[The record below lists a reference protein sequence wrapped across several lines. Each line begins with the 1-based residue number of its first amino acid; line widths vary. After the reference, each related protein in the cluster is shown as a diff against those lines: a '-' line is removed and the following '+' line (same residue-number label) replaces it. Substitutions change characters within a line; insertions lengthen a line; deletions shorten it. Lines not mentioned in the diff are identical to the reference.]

1 MEVLQTVL
9 GRLVDRASASAS
21 VAAGKREQVGSH
33 IAAEVVGTAAD
44 GREMDM
50 DRMD

>member
-9 GRLVDRASASAS
+9 GRLVDRAS
-21 VAAGKREQVGSH
+21 VAVGKKERVGSH

-44 GREMDM
+44 GHEMNM
-50 DRMD
+50 DRMH